1 MLDLDIC
8 FTCCLIMADPVP
20 STFMEVVVT
29 IEQLNGTVLISGAP
43 PSTVLTEVTVDV
55 LNK

>member
-1 MLDLDIC
+1 
-8 FTCCLIMADPVP
+8 MADPVP